1 MMSSRTR
8 PVLTVLLITIFGR
21 AAGAAAQ
28 GMHMPG
34 MSDSTMHMTGVLV
47 IPMSRDGSGTSWL
60 PDASPVLANHFSAGP
75 WDFMFH
81 YRAFIYY
88 DRQNDADH
96 GRRGDDQ
103 FGSVNWAML
112 MAGRNLGH
120 GRLELRGMM
129 SAEPWTVGAGGYPL
143 LLQSGEEYHGQPLH
157 DRQHPHDLFME
168 LAAIYAHPLGNNLA
182 IQAYVAPVGEPASGP
197 VAFPHRPSAS
207 GDPFAPLG
215 HHWQDATHISF
226 GVITA
231 GLFSRSW
238 KLETSIFN
246 GREPDQNRTNFDY
259 KGRSLDS
266 YSARFTANPS
276 TTWSLSAS
284 YAYLASPEALE
295 PSVSEQRITASA
307 LNTRPLWSQGE
318 WSSALIYGGNK
329 HDDTDQWSNSLLAES
344 NLAFDAW
351 NSFFARVEY
360 VGKMAADLDVV
371 GRPANTHFDLGSLA
385 VGYIR
390 EIAHYPGGSL
400 GIGGRVAVDLVPA
413 SLEPVYGSRTPTGF
427 AVYLRLRPRPMRA
440 KAMPGMGAATD
451 HQVTPY

>member
-1 MMSSRTR
+1 MMFRDTR
-8 PVLTVLLITIFGR
+8 PILMLLLVAVIGR
-21 AAGAAAQ
+21 AASAHGQ
-28 GMHMPG
+28 GMNMPG
-34 MSDSTMHMTGVLV
+34 MNDSTMRMTGVLG

-60 PDASPVLANHFSAGP
+60 PDASPMLANHFAAGA

-81 YRAFIYY
+81 YRAFVYY
-88 DRQNDADH
+88 DRQNDADRAH
-96 GRRGDDQ
+96 RGDDQ

-112 MAGRNLGH
+112 MAGRALGH
-120 GRLELRGMM
+120 GRLELRAMM

-143 LLQSGEEYHGQPLH
+143 MLQSGESYHGQPLH

-168 LAAIYAHPLGNNLA
+168 LAAIYAHPLGNDLA
-182 IQAYVAPVGEPASGP
+182 FQAYIAPVGEPATGP

-215 HHWQDATHISF
+215 HHWQDATHISY

-246 GREPDQNRTNFDY
+246 GREPDQDRTDFDY

-266 YSARFTANPS
+266 YSARFTANPAS
-276 TTWSLSAS
+276 TWSLSAS
-284 YAYLASPEALE
+284 YAYLKSPEALD
-295 PSVSEQRITASA
+295 PSLSEQRITASA
-307 LNTRPLWSQGE
+307 LNTRSVWSRGE
-318 WSSALIYGGNK
+318 WASALIYGGNK
-329 HDDTDQWSNSLLAES
+329 HEHTGRWSNSLLAES

-351 NSFFARVEY
+351 NSVFARVEY
-360 VGKMAADLDVV
+360 VDKTAADLDITD
-371 GRPANTHFDLGSLA
+371 RPPDACFDVGSLA
-385 VGYIR
+385 IGYIR

-400 GIGGRVAVDLVPA
+400 GLGGRVAMDLVPA

-427 AVYLRLRPRPMRA
+427 AVYLRFRPRPLLRSTAMRGVDA
-440 KAMPGMGAATD
+440 PV
-451 HQVTPY
+451 HSRH